1 MGIHIIKMPDIGEGI
16 AEVELVEWHVRPGD
30 SVTEDQV
37 LADVMTDKATVQVPS
52 PVHGRVLSLGGQVGE
67 VLAVGSELIRLE
79 VEGEGN
85 EHTFKTRA
93 PAAAGDS
100 RAAAA
105 AAAAQVPAA
114 ASSADTD
121 PDAGKGTGRDAPPA
135 SAFDQASDEAAA
147 VATVPDARQ
156 TSVAMPPGDS
166 GPDARASVRPG
177 THAPARPEGQR
188 PLASPAVRR
197 RAWDQGIS
205 LQYVP
210 GSGPAGRITH
220 GDLDAWLA
228 RDRNATSNRTAG
240 TLFAPHNEETAIPV
254 IGLRR
259 KIARKMQESKRR
271 IPHFTYVEEIDV
283 TELET
288 LRARLNERYGAER
301 GKLTLLPFLA
311 RAMVLALRD
320 FPQINARFDDEA
332 GVVTQYGA
340 VHLGVA
346 AQTPAGLM
354 VPVLHHAETLDLW
367 SCAAEVARLA
377 EAARQGKAARD
388 ELTGSTITLTSLG
401 PLGGIVSTPVINH
414 PEVAIVGV
422 NRVVER
428 PVFQQGQV
436 VARKLMNLSSSF
448 DHRVVDGMHAA
459 EFIQCIRRHLECP
472 ALLFVE

>member
-16 AEVELVEWHVRPGD
+16 AEVELVEWHVQAGEA
-30 SVTEDQV
+30 VVEDQI

-52 PVHGRVLSLGGQVGE
+52 PVHGRVMSLGGKVGD
-67 VLAVGSELIRLE
+67 VMAVGSELIRLE

-85 EHTFKTRA
+85 EGAVGTTSRAA
-93 PAAAGDS
+93 PAAPVAPQ
-100 RAAAA
+100 AAPEPAPAPIEALETVAA
-105 AAAAQVPAA
+105 PGPAPVARGAQAPHA
-114 ASSADTD
+114 AS
-121 PDAGKGTGRDAPPA
+121 
-135 SAFDQASDEAAA
+135 
-147 VATVPDARQ
+147 
-156 TSVAMPPGDS
+156 
-166 GPDARASVRPG
+166 
-177 THAPARPEGQR
+177 HAPSRPEGQR

-197 RAWDQGIS
+197 RAWDLGIT

-210 GSGPAGRITH
+210 GTGPAGRITH

-228 RDRNATSNRTAG
+228 RDRNETSIRTTGA
-240 TLFAPHNEETAIPV
+240 LYAAHHEETEIPV

-259 KIARKMQESKRR
+259 KIAQKMQESKRR

-283 TELET
+283 TELES
-288 LRARLNERYGAER
+288 LRARLNALHSAER

-311 RAMVLALRD
+311 RAMVLALRE
-320 FPQINARFDDEA
+320 FPQINARYDDDA

-346 AQTPAGLM
+346 AQTPSGLM

-388 ELTGSTITLTSLG
+388 ELSGSTITLTSLG
-401 PLGGIVSTPVINH
+401 ALGGIVSTPVINH

-428 PVFQQGQV
+428 PVFQEGRV

-448 DHRVVDGMHAA
+448 DHRVVNGMHAA
-459 EFIQCIRRHLECP
+459 EFIQCIRRYLECP

>member
-16 AEVELVEWHVRPGD
+16 AEVELVEWHVKAGD
-30 SVTEDQV
+30 AVVEDQI

-52 PVHGRVLSLGGQVGE
+52 PVHGQVVSLGGQVGQIM
-67 VLAVGSELIRLE
+67 AVGAELIRLE

-85 EHTFKTRA
+85 EHLFKTRA
-93 PAAAGDS
+93 
-100 RAAAA
+100 
-105 AAAAQVPAA
+105 
-114 ASSADTD
+114 
-121 PDAGKGTGRDAPPA
+121 APTQAPA
-135 SAFDQASDEAAA
+135 SAKPATASATAPAAPQAALEPAASAPVQQQAAA
-147 VATVPDARQ
+147 HVEPALAVEAPA
-156 TSVAMPPGDS
+156 AP
-166 GPDARASVRPG
+166 AL
-177 THAPARPEGQR
+177 HAPARPEGQR

-197 RAWDQGIS
+197 RAWDLGIT

-210 GSGPAGRITH
+210 GSGPAGRITQ

-228 RDRNATSNRTAG
+228 RDRNDTSQRTTG
-240 TLFAPHNEETAIPV
+240 SLYQSHDEETAVPV

-259 KIARKMQESKRR
+259 KIAQKMQESKRR

-283 TELET
+283 TELES
-288 LRARLNERYGAER
+288 LRARLNTRHSTER

-311 RAMVLALRD
+311 RAMVLALRE
-320 FPQINARFDDEA
+320 FPQINARFDDDA
-332 GVVTQYGA
+332 GVVTQFGA

-346 AQTPAGLM
+346 AQTPSGLM
-354 VPVLHHAETLDLW
+354 VPVVRHAETLDLW
-367 SCAAEVARLA
+367 SCAAEIARLA
-377 EAARQGKAARD
+377 EAAREGKAARD
-388 ELTGSTITLTSLG
+388 ELTGSTITITSLG

-428 PVFQQGQV
+428 PVFQEGRV

-459 EFIQCIRRHLECP
+459 EFIQCIRRYLECP